1 MWFLTFDDIKWYFS
15 EAWVLTEI
23 AEKYF
28 QGNFCDQWS
37 IGTDYEKF
45 LSNSVDLMKKLSE
58 RAVVQYLSISAI
70 AWHWR
75 RRRRWRRWRRRRRLH
90 VHRGLYGSAVAAI
103 TSPAMAPRR
112 RQWWRLDTVF
122 LRALDAVRHSLAKR
136 PGGHFFAFISVHLLR
151 RGGGTPPPPPPSP
164 QPRSSLTQSTIFSC
178 LPWPR
183 RPTN

>member
-1 MWFLTFDDIKWYFS
+1 
-15 EAWVLTEI
+15 
-23 AEKYF
+23 
-28 QGNFCDQWS
+28 
-37 IGTDYEKF
+37 
-45 LSNSVDLMKKLSE
+45 MKKLSE

-151 RGGGTPPPPPPSP
+151 RGSRGPH
-164 QPRSSLTQSTIFSC
+164 SLNQQFFHACHDRGDQQISTRLINVFFRQS
-178 LPWPR
+178 
-183 RPTN
+183 